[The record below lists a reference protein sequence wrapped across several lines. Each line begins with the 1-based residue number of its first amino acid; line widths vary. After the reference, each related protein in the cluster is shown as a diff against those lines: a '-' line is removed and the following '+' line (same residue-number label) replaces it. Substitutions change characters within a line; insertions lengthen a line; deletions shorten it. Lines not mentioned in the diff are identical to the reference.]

1 MTDDSDDTTEV
12 ELENV
17 DYSDIDDKAMTV
29 FEKVAESV
37 EQPVTQVID
46 NLPRMGIDP
55 TEITEDQAER
65 FLKAEE
71 NEDPEE
77 FDEVLEDLG
86 VPEQIRDQMVD
97 GFRSNLDGG
106 ARPDDENDAAG
117 DTELDASPSTN
128 PSNGNTSETPS
139 RAEIQQM
146 IRRETPDAEDIAGEL
161 QQQMGGA
168 GGQDGGMTTQ
178 QQMALQM
185 AKQFL
190 GPSGGGG
197 AMEGAVS
204 QAEEQMKSGMA
215 QAMGNMAKSMAQPS
229 LGQRV
234 GQAIDSSMAES
245 IAENMEIQIG
255 GEAIDV
261 SPTEGEDDEESSD
274 SSGEE

>member
-1 MTDDSDDTTEV
+1 MTEDSDSDTTEV

-17 DYSDIDDKAMTV
+17 DYAEIDDKAMTV
-29 FEKVAESV
+29 FERVAESV

-55 TEITEDQAER
+55 TEITEDQAQR
-65 FLKAEE
+65 FLDAEE

-86 VPEQIRDQMVD
+86 VPEQVREQMVD

-106 ARPDDENDAAG
+106 ARPDDESNAAG
-117 DTELDASPSTN
+117 DTDVDASPPAGTANEN
-128 PSNGNTSETPS
+128 PPDTPS

-146 IRRETPDAEDIAGEL
+146 IRRETPNAEDIAAEL
-161 QQQMGGA
+161 QNEMGG
-168 GGQDGGMTTQ
+168 GGGGGMDPQ

-190 GPSGGGG
+190 GPSGGG

-215 QAMGNMAKSMAQPS
+215 QAMGNMAQSMAQPS

-234 GQAIDSSMAES
+234 GQAIDNSMAES

-261 SPTEGEDDEESSD
+261 SPPEGEDDED
-274 SSGEE
+274 GDGDDGE